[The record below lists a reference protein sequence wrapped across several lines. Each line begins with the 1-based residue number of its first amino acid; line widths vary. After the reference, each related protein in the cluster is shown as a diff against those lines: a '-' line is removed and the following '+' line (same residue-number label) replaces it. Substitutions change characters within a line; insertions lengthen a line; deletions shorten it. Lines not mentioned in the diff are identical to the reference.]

1 MKLTMNR
8 AELLGAAKRGENVA
22 PHDSVLDVLKGL
34 LMETD
39 AASGVL
45 TMTAT
50 NLEVTLEQKLPCGA
64 CDSDAFVLNAR
75 LAVSMLEKLGGD
87 TVTLEHTPGRPQL
100 HLSGGDAEYLV
111 PVWERASYPRLEIP
125 FPEDTVKVSGIP
137 SMARQ
142 TMFATKEDKDKPLM
156 RCVNLMFTQEGLKG
170 VGYNGRC
177 LVAAKGDDKSTGNV
191 SLLLPANSLEK
202 LAGLCSD
209 KDEFRVG
216 VAGKF
221 LVFQRPGLT
230 FGAMLMEGDYMDTD
244 RLMNNIRNQ
253 FTLLTDVADLRRTLK
268 TVAAVDPK
276 GRVKLAFDG
285 GRITFSCK
293 GELGAASEQ
302 LDTVPLTGTPWG
314 EYWYLIED
322 LTACLRSLSGTAT
335 LGIAQA
341 GMLDLS
347 TEGAYYMQTAMR
359 EPAATPVVVQET
371 PKAKPEKA
379 AKAKSPKAKSSKAK
393 TVKKAA

>member
-1 MKLTMNR
+1 MNITINR
-8 AELLGAAKRGENVA
+8 AELLSAVQKAAAIASEDA
-22 PHDSVLDVLKGL
+22 PLEPLKGVL
-34 LMETD
+34 LEAD
-39 AASGVL
+39 AAAGTL
-45 TMTAT
+45 TLTAT
-50 NLEVTLEQKLPCGA
+50 NIETSLEQKLTCSAGE
-64 CDSDAFVLNAR
+64 DDAVVMNAKL
-75 LAVSMLEKLGGD
+75 LAGMLGLMSGD
-87 TVTLEHTPGRPQL
+87 TAQLRRKPGTRLLTLS
-100 HLSGGDAEYLV
+100 SGETVYNWAIG
-111 PVWERASYPRLEIP
+111 ERGEFPKIEMP

-142 TMFATKEDKDKPLM
+142 TMFATKEDKGNPLM

-177 LVAAKGDDKSTGNV
+177 LVTAKGDDKSTGNI

-209 KDEFRVG
+209 ADEFNVG

-230 FGAMLMEGDYMDTD
+230 FGALLMEGDYMDTD

-285 GRITFSCK
+285 GKITFSCK

-302 LDTVPLTGTPWG
+302 LDTVPLTGTPRG

-347 TEGAYYMQTAMR
+347 TEKAYYMQTAVR
-359 EPAATPVVVQET
+359 EPVAAPVVVQEA
-371 PKAKPEKA
+371 PKAEPKKAVKKTKPAKQKA
-379 AKAKSPKAKSSKAK
+379 
-393 TVKKAA
+393 VKKAA

>member
-1 MKLTMNR
+1 MNITINR
-8 AELLGAAKRGENVA
+8 AELLSAVQKAAAVA
-22 PHDSVLDVLKGL
+22 SEDAPLEPLKGVL
-34 LMETD
+34 LEAD
-39 AASGVL
+39 AAAGTL
-45 TMTAT
+45 TFTAT
-50 NLEVTLEQKLPCGA
+50 NIETSLEQKLVCTVGE
-64 CDSDAFVLNAR
+64 DDALVMNAKLLAGMLGLMSGETAQLRRRPGTRVL
-75 LAVSMLEKLGGD
+75 
-87 TVTLEHTPGRPQL
+87 TLR
-100 HLSGGDAEYLV
+100 SGETIYSWGIG
-111 PVWERASYPRLEIP
+111 ERGEFPKIELP
-125 FPEDTVKVSGIP
+125 FPEDTVKLSGIP

-142 TMFATKEDKDKPLM
+142 TMFATKEDKGNPLM

-177 LVAAKGDDKSTGNV
+177 LVAAKGDDKSAGNI

-209 KDEFRVG
+209 ADEFNVG

-276 GRVKLAFDG
+276 GRVKLAFDR
-285 GRITFSCK
+285 GRITFSCQ
-293 GELGAASEQ
+293 GELGSASEC
-302 LDTVPLTGTPWG
+302 LDTAPLTGVPRG
-314 EYWYLIED
+314 EYWYQIPD
-322 LTACLRSLSGTAT
+322 LMACLRSLSGTAT

-347 TEGAYYMQTAMR
+347 TEHAYYMQTAMR
-359 EPAATPVVVQET
+359 EPAAIPAPVKEA
-371 PKAKPEKA
+371 PKAAPKKA
-379 AKAKSPKAKSSKAK
+379 AK
-393 TVKKAA
+393 KKAAKPKTAKKAA